1 MKKIVIL
8 IIGLLITH
16 AVVAQITVDAKIDSV
31 AILIGQ
37 QARMT
42 VGVTGS
48 KGISVVFPEFKPS
61 QHIIP
66 GVEVLGS
73 SVVDTTDLDNG
84 LVRVSKIFTLTSF
97 DEHLYAIPGMNV
109 RVNGKMYRGNP
120 LALKVL
126 TVDVDTLHPNQ
137 FFPPKD
143 VQDNPFQWAEWST
156 FFWLSVLVVILCGF
170 GFYLCIQLRQNK
182 PIITRIRIVKRIL
195 PHQRAMSAIEKLKED
210 RLPASEDQKTYYTKL
225 TETLRQY
232 IEDRFGFNAMEMTSA
247 EIISHLQATG
257 DQKMIDELREL
268 FATAD
273 LVKFAKYS
281 TLINENDA
289 NLLNAVHFI
298 DETKLEGEAT
308 TERIVPKL
316 SAEDLKTKQLRITI
330 KSLIYAIAVI
340 VVALLSYVVYGV
352 SQLLIP
358 YLLWYFLYSKKSE
371 PTMKLSDTYAYRFAP
386 KSWRIR
392 LINLPMVLRCLTFV
406 AVVIVLSRPQTHT
419 SWGNKSVE
427 GIDIMLA
434 MDVSTSMLAEDLSPN
449 RMEAAKDV
457 AAEFIAGRPND
468 NIGLTIFAGEAFTQ
482 CPMTT
487 DHASLL
493 NLLHSVRTD
502 IAARGL
508 INDGTAIGMGLAN
521 AVSRLKESKAKSKV
535 VILLTD
541 GSNNTGDLS
550 PMTAAQIAKSLGIRV
565 YTIGV
570 GTNKVARYPMPV
582 AGGVQYV
589 NIPVEIDTKTLS
601 DIAAATQGNFY
612 RATNNQ
618 QLKQIYKDIDKL
630 EKSKMDVK
638 KFSKRYEAY
647 QPFALVAILLLLLE
661 ILLRTTVFRRIP

>member
-1 MKKIVIL
+1 MEFASKEYF
-8 IIGLLITH
+8 LL
-16 AVVAQITVDAKIDSV
+16 
-31 AILIGQ
+31 
-37 QARMT
+37 
-42 VGVTGS
+42 
-48 KGISVVFPEFKPS
+48 
-61 QHIIP
+61 
-66 GVEVLGS
+66 
-73 SVVDTTDLDNG
+73 
-84 LVRVSKIFTLTSF
+84 
-97 DEHLYAIPGMNV
+97 
-109 RVNGKMYRGNP
+109 
-120 LALKVL
+120 
-126 TVDVDTLHPNQ
+126 
-137 FFPPKD
+137 
-143 VQDNPFQWAEWST
+143 
-156 FFWLSVLVVILCGF
+156 
-170 GFYLCIQLRQNK
+170 
-182 PIITRIRIVKRIL
+182 
-195 PHQRAMSAIEKLKED
+195 
-210 RLPASEDQKTYYTKL
+210 
-225 TETLRQY
+225 
-232 IEDRFGFNAMEMTSA
+232 
-247 EIISHLQATG
+247 
-257 DQKMIDELREL
+257 
-268 FATAD
+268 
-273 LVKFAKYS
+273 
-281 TLINENDA
+281 
-289 NLLNAVHFI
+289 LL
-298 DETKLEGEAT
+298 
-308 TERIVPKL
+308 
-316 SAEDLKTKQLRITI
+316 
-330 KSLIYAIAVI
+330 
-340 VVALLSYVVYGV
+340 
-352 SQLLIP
+352 LLIP

-406 AVVIVLSRPQTHT
+406 VVVIVLARPQTHT

-434 MDVSTSMLAEDLSPN
+434 MDVSTSMLAEDLRPN